1 MLQINVIFY
10 KDDWIKSEETRYQ
23 AIKMAK
29 VGSCIM
35 LPKMA
40 ENFGGK
46 MFRNQK
52 NSLNRRENNSK
63 LKIDENFVGKTDLN
77 SKWRTISTGKQI

>member
-10 KDDWIKSEETRYQ
+10 KDDWNKSNKITYQ

-46 MFRNQK
+46 KVQK
-52 NSLNRRENNSK
+52 SK
-63 LKIDENFVGKTDLN
+63 EQPKSAGK
-77 SKWRTISTGKQI
+77 